1 MLKIL
6 PQLLEFLQ
14 KNPIPPHIEHLGL
27 EIVSLSISKFNK
39 ESNLILLNQLK
50 KIDAY
55 QSLCAYIDLIP
66 YAKIEVE
73 KLKFL
78 IESLKDLNHINVQ
91 KWVKGN
97 KKIFNNK
104 YVSFGLDFMD

>member
-55 QSLCAYIDLIP
+55 QS
-66 YAKIEVE
+66 
-73 KLKFL
+73 
-78 IESLKDLNHINVQ
+78 
-91 KWVKGN
+91 
-97 KKIFNNK
+97 
-104 YVSFGLDFMD
+104 